1 MGFYSFQLLTLRNIC
16 KRMSQLNALTITAW
30 VNKLSKRL
38 FTKLH
43 SLQLNISS
51 VLTTDRP
58 LLLTTDYSNTHLQLP
73 STIWSRPRQQL
84 RFFWIFWILRI
95 FHNEY
100 MHEPW
105 SPAILGTGNS
115 FETWW
120 WYWHSGLIMNIGL
133 SDDIMRF
140 EKVIL
145 TLHLKVFY
153 IKSVYK
159 HMELCEY
166 ENYNWPNIRDKRL
179 SNGKLLSIFS

>member
-1 MGFYSFQLLTLRNIC
+1 
-16 KRMSQLNALTITAW
+16 MS
-30 VNKLSKRL
+30 S
-38 FTKLH
+38 
-43 SLQLNISS
+43 ISS
-51 VLTTDRP
+51 VLTTDKP

-73 STIWSRPRQQL
+73 SIIWSRPRQQL
-84 RFFWIFWILRI
+84 RFFLIFWILRI

-100 MHEPW
+100 MHKPW

-120 WYWHSGLIMNIGL
+120 WYWYSGLIMNIGPAG
-133 SDDIMRF
+133 DIMRF
-140 EKVIL
+140 EKVNL

-179 SNGKLLSIFS
+179 SNGKLFSIFLKHWKKTSTEKFLLYLYDWPRKDWIWIIKTSHERP

>member
-1 MGFYSFQLLTLRNIC
+1 M
-16 KRMSQLNALTITAW
+16 
-30 VNKLSKRL
+30 
-38 FTKLH
+38 
-43 SLQLNISS
+43 
-51 VLTTDRP
+51 
-58 LLLTTDYSNTHLQLP
+58 
-73 STIWSRPRQQL
+73 

-100 MHEPW
+100 MHKPW

-179 SNGKLLSIFS
+179 SNGKLFSIFSQHWKKTFTENIYMIDQEKTGFESSKQVMNALKLLNSPYLPSNQRYESYLLLMSYRIVL